1 MINNIELYIL
11 VLSIVFVLRFIVE
24 FIVKLFI
31 TSAEPLSTNKYEK
44 VVLYFAI
51 SYIITYIIT

>member
-11 VLSIVFVLRFIVE
+11 ILSIVFILKFVFE
-24 FIVKLFI
+24 FIIKLFV
-31 TSAEPLSTNKYEK
+31 TSAEPLSINKYEK
-44 VVLYFAI
+44 IILYFVV

>member
-11 VLSIVFVLRFIVE
+11 VLSIVFVLRFVLE
-24 FIVKLFI
+24 FIAKLFI
-31 TSAEPLSTNKYEK
+31 TTAEPLSINKYEK
-44 VVLYFAI
+44 VTLYFVI

>member
-11 VLSIVFVLRFIVE
+11 ILSIVFILRFVFE
-24 FIVKLFI
+24 FVVKLFV
-31 TSAEPLSTNKYEK
+31 TSAEPLSINKYEK
-44 VVLYFAI
+44 VILYFAI

>member
-31 TSAEPLSTNKYEK
+31 TDANPITINKYEK
-44 VVLYFAI
+44 VIIYFAS
-51 SYIITYIIT
+51 SYIITYILI

>member
-11 VLSIVFVLRFIVE
+11 VLSIVFVLRFISE
-24 FIVKLFI
+24 FIIKLFI
-31 TSAEPLSTNKYEK
+31 TSAEPLSINKYEK
-44 VVLYFAI
+44 VILYFVI